1 MLYLSKNGVAA
12 GSRGIFLGE
21 IFIPVSEGISSAGGR
36 GGVLCVK
43 GSKPPEDGL
52 IFHFSGE
59 SSSAETGQRPV
70 SETGGIEYAQKVD
83 GIPCADFASDG
94 GLSFSGIGLTG
105 TFHGTISVW
114 VRYTEALETVP
125 VAVVGWG
132 LTSGTSPA
140 TSRPGDNEV
149 GFFAMNSGSENTMF
163 GKTGCYPD
171 GSSTSFA
178 FEFSMEQNRWYHFLM
193 SVSDG
198 KADYFVDGVRAGS
211 KKMEGVEIES
221 SPFVVNSFIGSAHD
235 AHNACSIAGIRIYNR
250 VLSDAERN
258 ILDREFQAG
267 KFFIPLKETA
277 GIPVGTT
284 GILLNGTENPDASS
298 SVEKLFLP
306 VFEPI
311 PDTRTILEKISSIV
325 ETNSGIAY
333 TARVSEFGNLSGSF
347 KWNSGVLAPNG
358 KIYGIPYS
366 STTVLEIDPT
376 TNTSFTFGSLS
387 GSSDK
392 WNGGVL
398 GPNGKIY
405 AIPRES
411 ETVLEINPVT
421 RIVKTFGHVE
431 KPSSGIAY
439 IGGVLAPNGKI
450 YAIPY
455 NAGTILKIDP
465 ASQSVSTFGT
475 LSGLEKWSGGVLAPN
490 GKIYGIPYGSS
501 SVLEIDPETDSIST
515 FGSLSGSSKWDGG
528 VLAPNGK
535 IYGIPRTSSSVL
547 EIDPLTG
554 TVSTFG
560 NISLSGAKWSGGV
573 LAPNGKIYGIPRDS
587 RMILE
592 IDPETRTVSTFQTL
606 SSSGNKWRGG
616 TLAPNGKIYAIPFNA
631 SKILEISF
639 DWSGQPFTTEICLS
653 SSLNKF

>member
-1 MLYLSKNGVAA
+1 
-12 GSRGIFLGE
+12 
-21 IFIPVSEGISSAGGR
+21 
-36 GGVLCVK
+36 
-43 GSKPPEDGL
+43 
-52 IFHFSGE
+52 
-59 SSSAETGQRPV
+59 
-70 SETGGIEYAQKVD
+70 
-83 GIPCADFASDG
+83 
-94 GLSFSGIGLTG
+94 
-105 TFHGTISVW
+105 
-114 VRYTEALETVP
+114 
-125 VAVVGWG
+125 
-132 LTSGTSPA
+132 
-140 TSRPGDNEV
+140 
-149 GFFAMNSGSENTMF
+149 
-163 GKTGCYPD
+163 
-171 GSSTSFA
+171 
-178 FEFSMEQNRWYHFLM
+178 M

-366 STTVLEIDPT
+366 NTTVLEIDPT

-398 GPNGKIY
+398 APNGKIY

-421 RIVKTFGHVE
+421 RIVKTF
-431 KPSSGIAY
+431 
-439 IGGVLAPNGKI
+439 
-450 YAIPY
+450 
-455 NAGTILKIDP
+455 
-465 ASQSVSTFGT
+465 
-475 LSGLEKWSGGVLAPN
+475 
-490 GKIYGIPYGSS
+490 
-501 SVLEIDPETDSIST
+501 
-515 FGSLSGSSKWDGG
+515 
-528 VLAPNGK
+528 
-535 IYGIPRTSSSVL
+535 
-547 EIDPLTG
+547 
-554 TVSTFG
+554 
-560 NISLSGAKWSGGV
+560 
-573 LAPNGKIYGIPRDS
+573 
-587 RMILE
+587 
-592 IDPETRTVSTFQTL
+592 
-606 SSSGNKWRGG
+606 
-616 TLAPNGKIYAIPFNA
+616 
-631 SKILEISF
+631 
-639 DWSGQPFTTEICLS
+639 
-653 SSLNKF
+653 